1 MAFLTRTLSETEGDW
16 DMENKKSSG
25 RRGFLKGVLVAAGA
39 TSATMLTAGKALAKS
54 EGMIGSDTSKGPIL
68 YRRTEEAE
76 RYYKTLYT

>member
-1 MAFLTRTLSETEGDW
+1 MEGDW
-16 DMENKKSSG
+16 DMENKKSLG

-39 TSATMLTAGKALAKS
+39 TSATMLTAGKAFAKS
-54 EGMIGSDTSKGPIL
+54 EGEIGSGTSKGPIL

>member
-1 MAFLTRTLSETEGDW
+1 MKNEKGSD
-16 DMENKKSSG
+16 

-39 TSATMLTAGKALAKS
+39 TSATMLTAGKAFAKS
-54 EGMIGSDTSKGPIL
+54 EGAISSDTSKGPIL

>member
-1 MAFLTRTLSETEGDW
+1 
-16 DMENKKSSG
+16 MENEKGSD

-39 TSATMLTAGKALAKS
+39 TSATMLTAGKVLAKS
-54 EGMIGSDTSKGPIL
+54 EGATGSDTSKGPIL

>member
-1 MAFLTRTLSETEGDW
+1 
-16 DMENKKSSG
+16 MEKEKGSD

-39 TSATMLTAGKALAKS
+39 TSATMLTAGKAFAKS
-54 EGMIGSDTSKGPIL
+54 EGAIDSDTSKGPIL

>member
-1 MAFLTRTLSETEGDW
+1 MEGDW
-16 DMENKKSSG
+16 DMENEKDSG

-39 TSATMLTAGKALAKS
+39 TSATMLTSGNALAKA
-54 EGMIGSDTSKGPIL
+54 GGALGSDTSKGPIL

>member
-1 MAFLTRTLSETEGDW
+1 
-16 DMENKKSSG
+16 MENKKGSG
-25 RRGFLKGVLVAAGA
+25 RRGFLKGALVAAGA
-39 TSATMLTAGKALAKS
+39 ASATMLTSGKALAKS

>member
-1 MAFLTRTLSETEGDW
+1 MEGDW

-39 TSATMLTAGKALAKS
+39 TSATMLTAGKAFAKA
-54 EGMIGSDTSKGPIL
+54 EGEIGSGTSNKGPIL

>member
-1 MAFLTRTLSETEGDW
+1 
-16 DMENKKSSG
+16 MENEKGSD

-54 EGMIGSDTSKGPIL
+54 EEMIGSDPSKGPIL

>member
-1 MAFLTRTLSETEGDW
+1 MEGDW
-16 DMENKKSSG
+16 DMENKISSG

-39 TSATMLTAGKALAKS
+39 TSATMLTAGKAFAKS
-54 EGMIGSDTSKGPIL
+54 EEAIGSDTSKGPIL